1 MRDAIFVFI
10 DTVGTTKTGTHLTTH
25 TRLAS
30 LDHHSHTSRH
40 RHSHSTHNTQRHSH
54 KRQHTTNQTLDSQ
67 PPTRCILYLCV
78 APAIALP
85 RDASSGSYAPGGGT
99 STFSFLIFNR
109 SDVEENDADRRSR
122 LRERSDVGCVCSYP
136 PGPGMPSASR
146 FRGSCVLADVDAK
159 EAEMRF

>member
-10 DTVGTTKTGTHLTTH
+10 DTVEQQKPAHISPPTHGSPHSITTH
-25 TRLAS
+25 T
-30 LDHHSHTSRH
+30 HHGTDTHTART
-40 RHSHSTHNTQRHSH
+40 THNDTHT
-54 KRQHTTNQTLDSQ
+54 KDNTTNQTLDSQ
-67 PPTRCILYLCV
+67 PPTRCILYRCV

-146 FRGSCVLADVDAK
+146 FRGSCVRADVDAK